1 MEPFTFYIEN
11 TCFLAILQIPNEY
24 RKIFQGSES
33 TDLLEISQHFGEDYS
48 NPWGAGAF
56 TLGKN
61 CRSSDL
67 TSKYLGLS
75 ARLVHSSSS
84 LE

>member
-33 TDLLEISQHFGEDYS
+33 TDLLDTSGFRTQ
-48 NPWGAGAF
+48 
-56 TLGKN
+56 
-61 CRSSDL
+61 RSL
-67 TSKYLGLS
+67 CYLGSGVKKFWMMRFLERLNDLNANKFNSYLS
-75 ARLVHSSSS
+75 IRIL
-84 LE
+84 